1 MKLTPTRNHFR
12 NEIGLRGRAGESL
25 TTLKA
30 SKLPRVAAAI
40 AATASPIARYLELLA
55 LLANEMAWYRV
66 DQRVGPNLKAV
77 AQALRVTPK
86 MLVQK
91 PELIPVYHPAPGT
104 SSRRHPDQM
113 AKPLYVAYRSTN
125 GAADTRHTFFANA
138 ETTALILAGCES
150 ATNVGATVA
159 DLPSPSGVA
168 YLATDDGDSLF
179 LLWHTEDEAL
189 LTVQVATTAGLA
201 AFLAH
206 DGAAREGRHGWIFGR
221 STYLPLPTVEA
232 TLSAPDS
239 DEPPVPIEVEGGL
252 TYTADSSDSDAMRA
266 IYRGWTQSQ
275 MLRLML
281 SFTHMLRQDKLI
293 DTSTVSAAGNASSKS
308 RRGGVGSVTYLS
320 HRPRTSSASRPA
332 SGRTYSHRWVVRGH
346 WRRQWYPSQNRHHPI
361 WITEYIAGPDNSPVK
376 LSDKVTIIR

>member
-1 MKLTPTRNHFR
+1 MS
-12 NEIGLRGRAGESL
+12 ESL
-25 TTLKA
+25 ETLKA

-40 AATASPIARYLELLA
+40 AATAAPIARYLELLA

-66 DQRVGPNLKAV
+66 DQRVGPNLGAV

-91 PELIPVYHPAPGT
+91 PELIPVYYPLPGT
-104 SSRRHPDQM
+104 SLRPSDQM
-113 AKPLYVAYRSTN
+113 AKPLFVAYRSTN
-125 GAADTRHTFFANA
+125 GAAATRHTFFASA

-159 DLPSPSGVA
+159 DLPTPSGIA
-168 YLATDDGDSLF
+168 YLARDDGDSLF
-179 LLWHTEDEAL
+179 LLWHTEDEAV
-189 LTVQVATTAGLA
+189 LTVQVATPARLA

-252 TYTADSSDSDAMRA
+252 TYTADNSESDAMRA
-266 IYRGWTQSQ
+266 IYQGWTQPQ

-281 SFTHMLRQDKLI
+281 SFTHMLRQEKLI
-293 DTSTVSAAGNASSKS
+293 DTSTVSASGSASSRS
-308 RRGGVGSVTYLS
+308 RRGGPGSVTYLS
-320 HRPRTSSASRPA
+320 YRPRTSSASRA
-332 SGRTYSHRWVVRGH
+332 SSTRTYSHRWVVRGH